1 MMRRLA
7 NLVLLLVAVA
17 FCYGLQMS
25 KPHYADL
32 IGPIPVRGKVG
43 DTIVGRSFEVRAEKL
58 EFARKLKTDR
68 FGETKVLTTGG
79 VWAVVTVEF
88 GARAAST
95 TVAVASWRGPTGLT
109 YDHTERLSLI
119 NKDFLPLA
127 VDPGLARKARLVFEV
142 RPEDAGNA
150 TVLISS
156 KLMAALDSQAEISIG
171 PVAALS
177 DGMPAGTVD
186 TLDLTQPID
195 GYQK

>member
-17 FCYGLQMS
+17 FCYGLQIS
-25 KPHYADL
+25 KPHYGDL

-79 VWAVVTVEF
+79 VWAVVTVAF
-88 GARAAST
+88 AATDRST
-95 TVAVASWRGPTGLT
+95 SVAVASWRGPTGLT
-109 YDHTERLSLI
+109 YDHTERLSFV
-119 NKDFLPLA
+119 NNGFLPVT
-127 VDPGLARKARLVFEV
+127 VDPGLPRKARLVFEV
-142 RPEDAGNA
+142 RPEEAGNA

-177 DGMPAGTVD
+177 DGMPAATVD

-195 GYQK
+195 GQAK

>member
-1 MMRRLA
+1 
-7 NLVLLLVAVA
+7 
-17 FCYGLQMS
+17 LQVS

-43 DTIVGRSFEVRAEKL
+43 ETVIGRSFEVRAEKL
-58 EFARKLKTDR
+58 EFARKLNTDR

-88 GARAAST
+88 AARAAST

-109 YDHTERLSLI
+109 YDHTERLSFTNGL
-119 NKDFLPLA
+119 LPVA
-127 VDPGLARKARLVFEV
+127 VDPGLPKKARLIFEV
-142 RPEDAGNA
+142 RPEEAGNA

-171 PVAALS
+171 PVAAGS

-186 TLDLTQPID
+186 TLDLSQPID
-195 GYQK
+195 GQPK

>member
-17 FCYGLQMS
+17 FCYGLQTS
-25 KPHYADL
+25 KPHYGEL
-32 IGPIPVRGKVG
+32 IGPIPIRGKVG
-43 DTIVGRSFEVRAEKL
+43 ETIVGRSFEVRAEKL

-88 GARAAST
+88 AARAAST

-109 YDHTERLSLI
+109 YDHTERLSFVSGL
-119 NKDFLPLA
+119 LP
-127 VDPGLARKARLVFEV
+127 VTIDPGLPRKARLIFEM
-142 RPEDAGNA
+142 RPEEVGNA

-171 PVAALS
+171 PVAAGS
-177 DGMPAGTVD
+177 DGMPAGTFD
-186 TLDLTQPID
+186 TLDLSQPID
-195 GYQK
+195 GQPK

>member
-17 FCYGLQMS
+17 FCYGLQIS

-88 GARAAST
+88 AAKDKST
-95 TVAVASWRGPTGLT
+95 SVAVASWRGPTGLT
-109 YDHTERLSLI
+109 YDHTERLSFI
-119 NKDFLPLA
+119 NNGFLPVT
-127 VDPGLARKARLVFEV
+127 VDPGLPRKARLVFEV
-142 RPEDAGNA
+142 SPEEVGNA
-150 TVLISS
+150 RVLISS

-177 DGMPAGTVD
+177 DGMPAGTID
-186 TLDLTQPID
+186 TLDLTQAIGGLP
-195 GYQK
+195 K

>member
-32 IGPIPVRGKVG
+32 IGPIPVRGKLG
-43 DTIVGRSFEVRAEKL
+43 DAIVGRSFEVRAEKV

-79 VWAVVTVEF
+79 VWALVTVEF
-88 GARAAST
+88 AATERST
-95 TVAVASWRGPTGLT
+95 SVAVASWRGPSGLT
-109 YDHTERLSLI
+109 YDHTERLSFV
-119 NKDFLPLA
+119 NNGFLPVT
-127 VDPGLARKARLVFEV
+127 VDPGLPRKARLVFEV
-142 RPEDAGNA
+142 SPEEVGNA

-156 KLMAALDSQAEISIG
+156 KLLAALDSQAEISLG
-171 PVAALS
+171 PVAAS
-177 DGMPAGTVD
+177 ADGMPAGTVD
-186 TLDLTQPID
+186 TLDLSQPID
-195 GYQK
+195 GQPK

>member
-43 DTIVGRSFEVRAEKL
+43 DTIIGRSFEVRAEKL

-88 GARAAST
+88 AATDRST
-95 TVAVASWRGPTGLT
+95 SVAVASWRGPSGLT
-109 YDHTERLSLI
+109 YDHTERLSFV
-119 NKDFLPLA
+119 NNGFLPA
-127 VDPGLARKARLVFEV
+127 TVDPGLARKAKLVFEV
-142 RPEDAGNA
+142 SPEEVGNA
-150 TVLISS
+150 TLLISS
-156 KLMAALDSQAEISIG
+156 KLLAALDSQAEISLG
-171 PVAALS
+171 PVAAS
-177 DGMPAGTVD
+177 ADGMPAGTVD
-186 TLDLTQPID
+186 TLDLSQPID
-195 GYQK
+195 GQPK

>member
-25 KPHYADL
+25 KPHYGDL

-58 EFARKLKTDR
+58 EFARKLETDR

-95 TVAVASWRGPTGLT
+95 SVAVASWRGPTGLT
-109 YDHTERLSLI
+109 YDHTERLSFI
-119 NKDFLPLA
+119 NNGFLPVT

-142 RPEDAGNA
+142 RPEEVGNA

-186 TLDLTQPID
+186 TLDLSQPID
-195 GYQK
+195 GQPK

>member
-17 FCYGLQMS
+17 FCYGLQIS

-43 DTIVGRSFEVRAEKL
+43 DTIVGRSFEVRAEKP

-79 VWAVVTVEF
+79 VWAVVTVAF
-88 GARAAST
+88 AATDRST
-95 TVAVASWRGPTGLT
+95 SVAVASWRGPTGLT
-109 YDHTERLSLI
+109 YDHTERLSFV
-119 NKDFLPLA
+119 NNGFLPVT
-127 VDPGLARKARLVFEV
+127 VDPGLARKAKLVFEV
-142 RPEDAGNA
+142 RPEEAGNA

-156 KLMAALDSQAEISIG
+156 KLMAALDSQAEISLG
-171 PVAALS
+171 PVAAS
-177 DGMPAGTVD
+177 ADGMPAGTVD
-186 TLDLTQPID
+186 TLDLSQPID
-195 GYQK
+195 GQPK